1 MCGKGPMDM
10 FYTLWKPT
18 DALLAAMTVLTAV
31 VLAASAGLQRAAV
44 AAAPPPPDKMLTAR
58 DIQLSVHARKALA
71 DDIELGPANLGVRV
85 QDNVAVLWGPVPS
98 EALKRRA
105 VEVVKKVKGV
115 FEVKDADV
123 YVVAASDVVE
133 APPLAISG
141 PPEKPT
147 HTEAAS
153 PPEPVSEPAG
163 ALTARPIVEPPPA
176 IVLGPP
182 LPLGEETPAQ
192 TVSSALPVEGLAA
205 AVEQAR
211 QAEERYRPIECR
223 VEGGV
228 VVLRPGTG
236 RGEDLMAF
244 ARAIAHL
251 PGLTRIVIEN
261 AAAAPR

>member
-1 MCGKGPMDM
+1 MGMFNIFRKPMGA
-10 FYTLWKPT
+10 P
-18 DALLAAMTVLTAV
+18 LAAMTVLTAV
-31 VLAASAGLQRAAV
+31 VFGASAGLQRAAV

-71 DDIELGPANLGVRV
+71 DDAELGPANLGVRV

-98 EALKRRA
+98 AELKRRA
-105 VEVVKKVKGV
+105 VEVVKTVKGV
-115 FEVKDADV
+115 FEVKDAEV
-123 YVVAASDVVE
+123 YVAAAGDVVE

-153 PPEPVSEPAG
+153 PPEPASEPAG
-163 ALTARPIVEPPPA
+163 ALTARPVVDPPPA

-192 TVSSALPVEGLAA
+192 TVSSTPPVEGLAA

-211 QAEERYRPIECR
+211 RAEDRYRQIAFR

-236 RGEDLMAF
+236 RGEDVMAF
-244 ARAIAHL
+244 ARAVAHL

-261 AAAAPR
+261 DAAASPR